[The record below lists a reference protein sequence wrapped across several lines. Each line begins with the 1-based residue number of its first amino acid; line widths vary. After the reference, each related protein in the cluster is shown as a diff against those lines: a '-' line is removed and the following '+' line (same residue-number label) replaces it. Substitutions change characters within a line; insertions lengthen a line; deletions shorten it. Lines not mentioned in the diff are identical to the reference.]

1 MQSAFMIDLN
11 QISFALRN
19 ATTRSVLILDEFGK
33 GTLATGQMHSISPF
47 RSESIDRPLSL

>member
-47 RSESIDRPLSL
+47 RSEFY